1 MGDGEYCRGSIRSSC
16 EPSVRVWAAPSEV
29 LPSSVDAAVSL
40 SAIVEADSVL
50 VALFLGGCTA
60 SDARPIEGAVEK
72 ASASG
77 KPMARSAKAAAA
89 TSTCRAGFVGPSL
102 RWKIRDIFTL
112 AGGECKPG
120 I

>member
-1 MGDGEYCRGSIRSSC
+1 M
-16 EPSVRVWAAPSEV
+16 
-29 LPSSVDAAVSL
+29 LPPSVDAAVSE
-40 SAIVEADSVL
+40 SAIVEADSLL
-50 VALFLGGCTA
+50 VALLLEGCTVR
-60 SDARPIEGAVEK
+60 DARLIEVVVEK